1 MSYILE
7 ALKRADAE
15 RERGAVPTLRSHAAP
30 ATASPTAKPA
40 ARIWIAVLAAAIVLL
55 LGALWW
61 TLMRPVPTV
70 TLAAPA
76 PAPAPAPA
84 VVTVAPAPAVA
95 APAPAPVA
103 PPRAAAPTVPKVPE
117 PRSTARATPPRPA
130 ISAVA
135 AATAAPVKPAAPASL
150 VFSVAELPDDVR
162 QQLPKLAIS
171 GGTYSAQAAYRMLI
185 VNGQV
190 LHENDQPAP
199 GLTLE
204 TIREKDVVLRF
215 KGYRYSLGY

>member
-30 ATASPTAKPA
+30 AAASPTAKPA

-70 TLAAPA
+70 SLA
-76 PAPAPAPA
+76 APAPA

-103 PPRAAAPTVPKVPE
+103 PPRAAAPTAPKAPE
-117 PRSTARATPPRPA
+117 PRTTARATPPRPA

-135 AATAAPVKPAAPASL
+135 AVTAATAAPVKPAAPASL
-150 VFSVAELPDDVR
+150 VFTVAELPDDVR